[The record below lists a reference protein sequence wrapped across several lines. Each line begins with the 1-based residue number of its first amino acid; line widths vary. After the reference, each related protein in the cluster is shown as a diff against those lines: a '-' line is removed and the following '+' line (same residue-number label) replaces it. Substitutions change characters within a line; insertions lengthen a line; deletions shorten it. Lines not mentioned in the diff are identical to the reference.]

1 MKKQI
6 LALFMGCVLLCGF
19 SGCGKTSK
27 ATENKTTTTTVSNE
41 NLNKDKD
48 DTDYKDIDIKQSEK
62 SDYYTP
68 IEIKNGYDS
77 LQTDDQRKFYDLVLE
92 STNSVAEEKDE
103 NDIYPCSI
111 VNMENTVL
119 TQAEIRLVITAV
131 KEDNPMLFW
140 LTDKFGFS
148 NTEGYTAIQLYS
160 YESPEKIKTMQN
172 KLNKEVNKFINSV
185 EYGLDDFS
193 LELLAHDY
201 IIDRCKYDDDVKD
214 SDDDYLAFT
223 PYGAIVNGNAVCEG
237 YAKAFSY
244 LLSQLGIES
253 KGIVG
258 KGSQELHMWNAVKID
273 GNWYYTDISWDDG
286 KEYSRYDY
294 FNITES
300 QLKKDHTISK
310 VYSKCSSDE
319 VNGTNGVK
327 AINFNFSVP
336 ECDSTEENYYV
347 KKTVH
352 FTDLYSY
359 QNDEMTN
366 ALYNAANNKE
376 KYFHIYI
383 DPVYLE
389 YNGAVDQLFVSG
401 DQLFFTYI
409 DTVNSMYPSNYI
421 DKSGVSIIKKE
432 NLSVVTVKLSY

>member
-1 MKKQI
+1 
-6 LALFMGCVLLCGF
+6 MGCVLLCGF

-27 ATENKTTTTTVSNE
+27 ATGNKTTTTTVSNE

-160 YESPEKIKTMQN
+160 YEPPEKIKTMQN

-193 LELLAHDY
+193 LELLAHNY
-201 IIDRCKYDDDVKD
+201 INDRCKYDDDVKD

-237 YAKAFSY
+237 YAKAFGY

-253 KGIVG
+253 KCIVG
-258 KGSQELHMWNAVKID
+258 KGSQELHMWNAVKIN
-273 GNWYYTDISWDDG
+273 GNWYYTDISWDDS

-327 AINFNFSVP
+327 AINFNLSVP

-347 KKTVH
+347 KEAVH

>member
-27 ATENKTTTTTVSNE
+27 ATENKTTTTAVSNE
-41 NLNKDKD
+41 KLNKDKD

-68 IEIKNGYDS
+68 IEIKNGYNS

-160 YESPEKIKTMQN
+160 YEPPEKIKTMQN

-193 LELLAHDY
+193 LELLAHNY

-273 GNWYYTDISWDDG
+273 DNWYYTDISWDDG

-347 KKTVH
+347 KKAVH

>member
-27 ATENKTTTTTVSNE
+27 ATENKTTTTAVSNE
-41 NLNKDKD
+41 KLNKDKD

-68 IEIKNGYDS
+68 IEIKNGYNS

-160 YESPEKIKTMQN
+160 YEPPEKIKTMQN

-214 SDDDYLAFT
+214 SNDDYLAFT

-258 KGSQELHMWNAVKID
+258 KGSQELHMWNAVKIED
-273 GNWYYTDISWDDG
+273 NWYYTDISWDDG

>member
-27 ATENKTTTTTVSNE
+27 ATENKTTTTAVSNE
-41 NLNKDKD
+41 KLNKDKD

-68 IEIKNGYDS
+68 IEIKNGYNS

-92 STNSVAEEKDE
+92 STNSVAKEKDE

-160 YESPEKIKTMQN
+160 YEPPEKIKTMQN
-172 KLNKEVNKFINSV
+172 KLNKEVNKFIKSV

-193 LELLAHDY
+193 LELLAHNY

-258 KGSQELHMWNAVKID
+258 KGSQELHMWNAVKIE

>member
-1 MKKQI
+1 M
-6 LALFMGCVLLCGF
+6 
-19 SGCGKTSK
+19 
-27 ATENKTTTTTVSNE
+27 
-41 NLNKDKD
+41 
-48 DTDYKDIDIKQSEK
+48 
-62 SDYYTP
+62 
-68 IEIKNGYDS
+68 
-77 LQTDDQRKFYDLVLE
+77 VLE
-92 STNSVAEEKDE
+92 STNSVAEEKDD

-148 NTEGYTAIQLYS
+148 NTDGYTAIQLYS
-160 YESPEKIKTMQN
+160 YEPPEKIKTMQN

-193 LELLAHDY
+193 LELLAHNY

-258 KGSQELHMWNAVKID
+258 KGSQELHMWNAVKIE

-286 KEYSRYDY
+286 KKYSRYDY

-327 AINFNFSVP
+327 AINFNLSVP

-347 KKTVH
+347 KKAVH

>member
-19 SGCGKTSK
+19 SGCGKNSK

-160 YESPEKIKTMQN
+160 YEPPEKIKTMQN

-193 LELLAHDY
+193 LELLAHNY

-237 YAKAFSY
+237 YAKAFGY

-258 KGSQELHMWNAVKID
+258 KGSQELHMWNAVKIE

-294 FNITES
+294 FNIT
-300 QLKKDHTISK
+300 
-310 VYSKCSSDE
+310 
-319 VNGTNGVK
+319 
-327 AINFNFSVP
+327 
-336 ECDSTEENYYV
+336 
-347 KKTVH
+347 
-352 FTDLYSY
+352 
-359 QNDEMTN
+359 
-366 ALYNAANNKE
+366 
-376 KYFHIYI
+376 
-383 DPVYLE
+383 
-389 YNGAVDQLFVSG
+389 
-401 DQLFFTYI
+401 
-409 DTVNSMYPSNYI
+409 
-421 DKSGVSIIKKE
+421 
-432 NLSVVTVKLSY
+432 

>member
-1 MKKQI
+1 
-6 LALFMGCVLLCGF
+6 MGCVLLCGF

-27 ATENKTTTTTVSNE
+27 ATENKTTTTAVSNE
-41 NLNKDKD
+41 KLNKDKD

-160 YESPEKIKTMQN
+160 YEPPKKIKTMQN

-193 LELLAHDY
+193 LELLAHNY

-237 YAKAFSY
+237 YAKAFGY

-258 KGSQELHMWNAVKID
+258 KGSQELHMWNAVKIE

-347 KKTVH
+347 KKAVH

>member
-1 MKKQI
+1 
-6 LALFMGCVLLCGF
+6 MGCVLLCGF

-41 NLNKDKD
+41 KLNKDKD

-160 YESPEKIKTMQN
+160 YEPPEKIKTMQN

-237 YAKAFSY
+237 YAKAFGY
-244 LLSQLGIES
+244 LLSQLGIKS

-258 KGSQELHMWNAVKID
+258 KGSQELHMWNAVKIE

-336 ECDSTEENYYV
+336 ECDSTAENYYV
-347 KKTVH
+347 KKAVH

>member
-1 MKKQI
+1 
-6 LALFMGCVLLCGF
+6 MGCVLLCVF

-27 ATENKTTTTTVSNE
+27 ATENKTTTTAVSNE
-41 NLNKDKD
+41 KLNKDKD
-48 DTDYKDIDIKQSEK
+48 DTDYKDIDLKQSEK

-68 IEIKNGYDS
+68 IEIKNGYNS

-160 YESPEKIKTMQN
+160 YESPENIKSMQN

-193 LELLAHDY
+193 LELLAHNY

-258 KGSQELHMWNAVKID
+258 KGSQELHMWNAVKIE

>member
-1 MKKQI
+1 
-6 LALFMGCVLLCGF
+6 MGCVLLCGF

-148 NTEGYTAIQLYS
+148 NTEGYTSIQLYS
-160 YESPEKIKTMQN
+160 YEPPEKIKTMQN

-193 LELLAHDY
+193 LELLAHNY
-201 IIDRCKYDDDVKD
+201 INDRCKYDDDVKD

-237 YAKAFSY
+237 YAKAFGY

-253 KGIVG
+253 KCIVG
-258 KGSQELHMWNAVKID
+258 KGSQELHMWNAVKIN
-273 GNWYYTDISWDDG
+273 GNWYYTDISWDDS

-327 AINFNFSVP
+327 AINFNLSVP

-347 KKTVH
+347 KEAVH

>member
-1 MKKQI
+1 
-6 LALFMGCVLLCGF
+6 MGCVLLCGF

-27 ATENKTTTTTVSNE
+27 ATENKTTTTAVSNE
-41 NLNKDKD
+41 KLNKDKD

-68 IEIKNGYDS
+68 IEIKNGYNS

-160 YESPEKIKTMQN
+160 YEPPEKIKTMQN

-214 SDDDYLAFT
+214 SNDDYLAFT

-258 KGSQELHMWNAVKID
+258 KGSQELHMWNAVKIED
-273 GNWYYTDISWDDG
+273 NWYYTDISWDDG

>member
-1 MKKQI
+1 
-6 LALFMGCVLLCGF
+6 MGCVLLCGF

-27 ATENKTTTTTVSNE
+27 ATENKTTTTAVLNE
-41 NLNKDKD
+41 KLNKDKD

-77 LQTDDQRKFYDLVLE
+77 LQTDDQRKFYDLVFK

-111 VNMENTVL
+111 VNMEDTVL

-160 YESPEKIKTMQN
+160 YEPPEKVKTMQN

-193 LELLAHDY
+193 LELLAHNY

-258 KGSQELHMWNAVKID
+258 KGSQELHMWNAVKIE

-347 KKTVH
+347 KKAVH

>member
-1 MKKQI
+1 M
-6 LALFMGCVLLCGF
+6 
-19 SGCGKTSK
+19 
-27 ATENKTTTTTVSNE
+27 
-41 NLNKDKD
+41 
-48 DTDYKDIDIKQSEK
+48 
-62 SDYYTP
+62 
-68 IEIKNGYDS
+68 
-77 LQTDDQRKFYDLVLE
+77 
-92 STNSVAEEKDE
+92 
-103 NDIYPCSI
+103 
-111 VNMENTVL
+111 
-119 TQAEIRLVITAV
+119 
-131 KEDNPMLFW
+131 
-140 LTDKFGFS
+140 
-148 NTEGYTAIQLYS
+148 
-160 YESPEKIKTMQN
+160 
-172 KLNKEVNKFINSV
+172 
-185 EYGLDDFS
+185 
-193 LELLAHDY
+193 
-201 IIDRCKYDDDVKD
+201 
-214 SDDDYLAFT
+214 AFT

-237 YAKAFSY
+237 YAKAFGY

-258 KGSQELHMWNAVKID
+258 KGSQELQMWNAVKIE

-347 KKTVH
+347 KKAVH

-432 NLSVVTVKLSY
+432 NLSIVTVKLSY

>member
-27 ATENKTTTTTVSNE
+27 ATENKTTTTAVSNE
-41 NLNKDKD
+41 KLNKDKD

-68 IEIKNGYDS
+68 IKIKNGYNS

-160 YESPEKIKTMQN
+160 YESPENIKSMQN

-193 LELLAHDY
+193 LELLAHNY

-273 GNWYYTDISWDDG
+273 DNWYYTDISWDDG

-347 KKTVH
+347 KKAVH